1 MPRPSEADIRSK
13 LEDLVSS
20 GNSGQRLPSERVLA
34 QHLGVARMTLRRFI
48 EAFIRDGRLE
58 RRQGSGTYIR
68 RPMIA
73 SRMQLASFTD
83 EMVARGLV
91 PSSIVVENETIHLQ
105 TALATALNAPVGC
118 AAQRVTRVRCGDGEP
133 IAVEI
138 VTIPEIVGITLTD
151 EDLEGSIYR
160 ALLEKHD
167 VNVLSAS
174 VDISVATPSAYI
186 SSLLHVEPNVPLMR
200 IEMIDIDSHGR
211 RLMAATCWYR
221 ADRYHVKLRAGRES
235 DKASA

>member
-1 MPRPSEADIRSK
+1 MTRLSEADIRSK

-20 GNSGQRLPSERVLA
+20 GHSGQRLPSERALA
-34 QHLGVARMTLRRFI
+34 EHLGVARMTLRRFI
-48 EAFIRDGRLE
+48 EGFIRDGRLE

-91 PSSIVVENETIHLQ
+91 PSSIVVENGTIEIQSAHAK
-105 TALATALNAPVGC
+105 ALSVPVGSK
-118 AAQRVTRVRCGDGEP
+118 AQRVTRVRCGDGEP

-138 VTIPEIVGITLTD
+138 VTIPESVGLHLTD
-151 EDLEGSIYR
+151 EDLAGSIYR
-160 ALLEKHD
+160 TLSVKYG

-174 VDISVATPSAYI
+174 VEISVATPSSHI
-186 SSLLHVEPNVPLMR
+186 SNLLNVDQQHPLMR
-200 IEMIDIDSHGR
+200 IDMVDIDSHGR
-211 RLMAATCWYR
+211 RVMAATCWYR
-221 ADRYHVKLRAGRES
+221 ADRYHVKLRVGREAE
-235 DKASA
+235 KVTA

>member
-1 MPRPSEADIRSK
+1 MTRLSEADIRSK

-20 GNSGQRLPSERVLA
+20 GHSGQRLPSERALA
-34 QHLGVARMTLRRFI
+34 EHLGVARMTLRRFVDG
-48 EAFIRDGRLE
+48 FIRDGRLE

-83 EMVARGLV
+83 EMVARGLE
-91 PSSIVVENETIHLQ
+91 PSSIVVDNSTIGLQ
-105 TALATALNAPVGC
+105 SALAKALSEPVG
-118 AAQRVTRVRCGDGEP
+118 ASAQRVTRVRCGDGEP

-138 VTIPEIVGITLTD
+138 VTIPESVGLHLSD
-151 EDLEGSIYR
+151 DDLAGSIYR
-160 ALLEKHD
+160 TLSFKYG

-174 VDISVATPSAYI
+174 VEISVATPSAYI
-186 SSLLHVEPNVPLMR
+186 SNLLHVDQQHPLMR
-200 IEMIDIDSHGR
+200 IDMVDIDSRGR
-211 RLMAATCWYR
+211 RVMAATCWYR

-235 DKASA
+235 EGAIA